1 MDEKRKK
8 NAWWRDKVKRAVR
21 LKKRMK
27 SVEIFFEANDTEGKE
42 VVILFSVKKRVEEV
56 TEERKRRGD

>member
-27 SVEIFFEANDTEGKE
+27 SVEIFF
-42 VVILFSVKKRVEEV
+42 
-56 TEERKRRGD
+56 